1 MEEMELQ
8 ARLSPYVERLASK
21 DVLAMLLQEL
31 VIRSRDLAAIKQD
44 LGSLDVL
51 NVPVHDYLEMMMHH
65 EQIMHGIMTTYDD
78 GKQEILIDVEVEDAN
93 LKVNAISEKALRYRC
108 VLSAAKRSVMV
119 IFIVLNTPYVQGRII
134 PHPESDAIEIDLPY
148 LNGHGF
154 LYNRL
159 IRRLCHYL
167 TDI

>member
-31 VIRSRDLAAIKQD
+31 IIRSRDLAAIKQD
-44 LGSLDVL
+44 LGPLDVL

-78 GKQEILIDVEVEDAN
+78 GKQEILIDVE
-93 LKVNAISEKALRYRC
+93 
-108 VLSAAKRSVMV
+108 VMV

>member
-21 DVLAMLLQEL
+21 DVLAMLLQEIL
-31 VIRSRDLAAIKQD
+31 IRSRHLEEIKQD
-44 LGSLDVL
+44 LGPLDVL
-51 NVPVHDYLEMMMHH
+51 SVPVHDYLEVMMHH

-108 VLSAAKRSVMV
+108 DLSAVKRSVMV

-134 PHPESDAIEIDLPY
+134 SHPESDAIEIDLPY
-148 LNGHGF
+148 LAGHGF

-159 IRRLCHYL
+159 MRRLCHYL